1 MKLYEYLNQM
11 DASDELTCWDNI
23 FDSEFYFYKN
33 MYASKE
39 DIKEY
44 PNLKKCMD
52 YLIVNLEIK
61 GIDKN
66 GVWVNLYELLD
77 NPQIIEYAK
86 AHLYSDEQYESDD
99 DVVELLFDD
108 MVGNIN
114 NGHEE
119 FCEEMMKCFSN
130 LKQQS
135 DELDKTELKIVIATM
150 KGKTKEFLEKMYSF
164 DKTQKEY
171 QQFNSMATRNEII
184 IDKLEKQ
191 LKKV

>member
-11 DASDELTCWDNI
+11 DASDELTCWDNT

-77 NPQIIEYAK
+77 NP
-86 AHLYSDEQYESDD
+86 
-99 DVVELLFDD
+99 
-108 MVGNIN
+108 
-114 NGHEE
+114 
-119 FCEEMMKCFSN
+119 
-130 LKQQS
+130 
-135 DELDKTELKIVIATM
+135 
-150 KGKTKEFLEKMYSF
+150 
-164 DKTQKEY
+164 
-171 QQFNSMATRNEII
+171 
-184 IDKLEKQ
+184 
-191 LKKV
+191 